1 MAAVPTAAFFIEEDM
16 KTRQI
21 IIAIIALALPL
32 QLFAG
37 VLRGMIHDQDTGDVL
52 VGATAVLDGT
62 QRGAATNPKGWFTIA
77 NLAAGNYTLKVSMLG
92 YESLTKDVTIPQSDT
107 LELHLALAP
116 SALEGEE
123 VVIETERQK
132 SGLDNTSTVRRE
144 VITATE
150 LQTKSKDG
158 GLLSAL
164 TNKTGLRTKPCA
176 LCGSAG
182 IGLQGLDPSYTEV
195 NVDGLPVLS
204 GLGTLYGLDGLS
216 VSDVKEVQVTKGSGS
231 SLFGSG
237 AIAGAVNLVSARASL
252 TPRILTN
259 MSIDN
264 NGKSTVSASASGLT
278 GRVPMRLSVMH
289 SAEPQYV
296 DHDDDGLTDT
306 PKYRRLNLNYGI
318 DPRLAKGSLKLG
330 ARYYNE
336 HRYAGETNWHTG
348 LRGGTEVYGRD
359 ILTDRKEASGKY
371 EFPLKGKFSGAVE
384 GAFVNHEQESWYG
397 ATYYDAQQ
405 QLFLGKASARG
416 EWNKRHASHVEL
428 FFNHQN
434 YTDNLV
440 LPVETDLLYNTPGA
454 TVEHTIHLDD
464 SEKFT
469 VQGGTKVEAWRDHG
483 VQFIPRGSLVYRP
496 NVATG
501 FRLSGGA
508 GFRPV
513 SIFSLE
519 EAAHAGFENVI
530 VPKELAPERSTAGS
544 FAVNRQWVNTDYAV
558 TSDVSVFY
566 THFDDKVVLHYGEHH
581 GETVYA
587 NSPEAYSLGT
597 EVQTGLSLTSGW
609 GLDLGGRVSKVRY
622 DDGSGTFR
630 NAEFQSVYSGN
641 ASLTKKFA
649 QKGITTELST
659 GIFGPQYLPEGR
671 NRDKSPAYAIW
682 NFGLTK
688 SWKQLSVSGSVNN
701 LFDWTQPDD
710 PYLRDEN
717 GRLLLDSS
725 LIYGPQLGRT
735 FSLALTWRYGA

>member
-1 MAAVPTAAFFIEEDM
+1 MKNWKTAVVILVLT
-16 KTRQI
+16 
-21 IIAIIALALPL
+21 LPL
-32 QLFAG
+32 QLWAG

-52 VGATAVLDGT
+52 VGATATLEGT
-62 QRGAATNPKGWFTIA
+62 QRGAATNPKGIFTIN
-77 NLAAGNYTLKVSMLG
+77 NLEAKTYSLKISMLG
-92 YESLTKDVTIPQSDT
+92 YESLTMDVAVPEADT
-107 LELHLALAP
+107 VMLHLAIAP
-116 SALEGEE
+116 SALQGEE

-132 SGLDNTSTVRRE
+132 SGLDNSSTIRKE
-144 VITATE
+144 VITAPE
-150 LQTKSKDG
+150 LQAKSKDG

-164 TNKTGLRTKPCA
+164 SNKTGLRTKPCA

-182 IGLQGLDPSYTEV
+182 IGLQGLDPSYTEI

-252 TPRILTN
+252 TPRLMTN

-278 GRVPMRLSVMH
+278 GRIPMRLSIMH

-318 DPRLAKGSLKLG
+318 DPKLAQGSLKLG
-330 ARYYNE
+330 ARYFNE

-348 LRGGTEVYGRD
+348 RRGGTEVYGRD
-359 ILTDRKEASGKY
+359 ILTDRKEVSGKY
-371 EFPLKGKFSGAVE
+371 EFPLKGKFNGAVE
-384 GAFVNHEQESWYG
+384 SAFVNHAQESWYG
-397 ATYYDAQQ
+397 ATYYDADQ

-416 EWNKRHASHVEL
+416 EWNKRHASVFEL

-469 VQGGTKVEAWRDHG
+469 VQGGTKIEYWDKYD
-483 VQFIPRGSLVYRP
+483 VQFIPRGSMVYRP

-530 VPKELAPERSTAGS
+530 VPSTLAPERSTAGS
-544 FAVNRQWVNTDYAV
+544 FAINRQWVNTNYAV
-558 TSDVSVFY
+558 TADVSTFY

-587 NSPEAYSLGT
+587 NSPEAYSLGS
-597 EVQTGLSLTSGW
+597 EVQTGLSLNSGW
-609 GLDLGGRVSKVRY
+609 SLDLGGRVSKVRY
-622 DDGSGTFR
+622 DDGTGTFR

-641 ASLTKKFA
+641 ASLMKKFT
-649 QKGITTELST
+649 QKGITTELSA
-659 GIFGPQYLPEGR
+659 GVFGPQYLPEGR
-671 NRDKSPAYAIW
+671 NRDKSPSYAIW
-682 NFGLTK
+682 NLGLTK
-688 SWKQLSVSGSVNN
+688 SWKQVSLSGSVNN
-701 LFDWTQPDD
+701 IFGWTQPDD
-710 PYLRDEN
+710 PYLRDDT

-735 FSLALTWRYGA
+735 FALALTWRYGA